1 MLATSARPQEGRR
14 VTNPVTQNTVAEAGT
29 SPEGLIAMLDRFADA
44 WNAHDLDALV
54 SYMTED
60 AVFESSTG
68 TEVEG
73 TRWVGRDA
81 VRAGFGK
88 VLSSYPDVQFE
99 KRGHFVAGDRGV
111 SEWVFRGTRLDGTRV
126 EVYGCD
132 LFTFRDGRILR
143 KNSFLKNRV
152 S

>member
-1 MLATSARPQEGRR
+1 M
-14 VTNPVTQNTVAEAGT
+14 VVTQNAAAQAGT
-29 SPEGLIAMLDRFADA
+29 SPERLIEMLDRFADA
-44 WNAHDLDALV
+44 WNAHDLEALV
-54 SYMTED
+54 SYMAED

-68 TEVEG
+68 AEPEG
-73 TRWVGRDA
+73 TRWVGREA
-81 VRAGFGK
+81 VRAGFAR
-88 VLSSYPDVQFE
+88 VFSTYPDVQFE

-143 KNSFLKNRV
+143 KNSFLKHRV

>member
-1 MLATSARPQEGRR
+1 M
-14 VTNPVTQNTVAEAGT
+14 VTQEPAAEAGT
-29 SPEGLIAMLDRFADA
+29 GPERLIEMLDRFADA
-44 WNAHDLDALV
+44 WNAHDLEALV
-54 SYMTED
+54 SCMTDD

-81 VRAGFGK
+81 VRAGFAR
-88 VLSSYPDVQFE
+88 VLSTYPDVQFE

-126 EVYGCD
+126 EVCGCD
-132 LFTFRDGRILR
+132 LFTFREGRILR